1 MKIAKAL
8 ILTLTML
15 VGLAVSAPAQA
26 RAGGGGGAMGTRS
39 PIGNT
44 QVGTPNWDDGKKPV
58 NPNAELNINEKLA
71 TKLKTLLPQDTSP
84 GTASKGFGELK
95 EFVATVRAANNLGV
109 AFSELKGKMADGSSK
124 ELQKAIHQLKPDVDA
139 KAEVKKANEQ
149 AKQDIKE
156 SKAS

>member
-1 MKIAKAL
+1 MKIAKVL

-15 VGLAVSAPAQA
+15 IGLGVSAPAQA
-26 RAGGGGGAMGTRS
+26 RAGGRGGAMGPMS
-39 PIGNT
+39 PAGNT

-84 GTASKGFGELK
+84 GAASKGFGELK

-109 AFSELKGKMADGSSK
+109 AFSDLKGKMTDGSSK

-139 KAEVKKANEQ
+139 KTEVKKANEQ